1 MVDACNNGDVG
12 LVPPVDRSHAA
23 PAATM
28 CHNPGKVIVAII
40 LFPFTLI
47 ISIFSLLFLLIFLP
61 CCSMRSGPF
70 WWTYDYMFTLPNKLT
85 IWGCFC
91 TLDCLCGLC
100 EIEH

>member
-1 MVDACNNGDVG
+1 MVDACNNADVG
-12 LVPPVDRSHAA
+12 LVPPVDRSPA

>member
-1 MVDACNNGDVG
+1 
-12 LVPPVDRSHAA
+12 
-23 PAATM
+23 M

-47 ISIFSLLFLLIFLP
+47 ISIFSLIFLLIFLP